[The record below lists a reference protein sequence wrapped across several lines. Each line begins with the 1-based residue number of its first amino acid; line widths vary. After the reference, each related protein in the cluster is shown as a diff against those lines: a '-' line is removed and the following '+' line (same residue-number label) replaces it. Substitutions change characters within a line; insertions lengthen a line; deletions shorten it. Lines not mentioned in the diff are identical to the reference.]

1 MRVYGAGD
9 RFERLWKGKGVMDLF
24 DQDPGGTM
32 EGTPLADRMRP
43 RSLSEFEG
51 QDDIVGP
58 GQPLRVAIEEDTV
71 SSMVF
76 WGPPGSGKTTL
87 AVIIA
92 GATDAEFARFS
103 AVTAG
108 VPELRKIIAGAK
120 DRRKFN
126 SIRTILFVDEI
137 HRFNKAQQD
146 AFLPHVEDGTITL
159 IGATTENPSFE
170 VISPLLSRVR
180 VYVLKRLEPEHL
192 ENIVRRALVD
202 NERGLGGI
210 SLEVDDSAVE
220 AMAAIADGDARI
232 ALNLL
237 ELSSRMAS
245 DAGDGPRITA
255 ELVVKVAQEK
265 TVLYDKDGEEHFN
278 LISALHKSL
287 RDSDPD
293 GGLYWL
299 GRMLESGEDPLYIV
313 RRLIRFASEDVGN
326 ADPQALTLCVAA
338 MQACHFVGMPECD
351 LALAQAVTYLAAAP
365 KSNSLEAG
373 YGEVKR
379 DVRKHGSLPVP
390 LHIRNAP
397 TRLMKELGYGKGY
410 RYAHNFKDHIV
421 AQQHLPDKL
430 EGKQYY
436 RPGDQGFERR
446 ISERLER
453 WRRELSDCDDG

>member
-1 MRVYGAGD
+1 
-9 RFERLWKGKGVMDLF
+9 MDLF
-24 DQDPGGTM
+24 DHPEKTL

-58 GQPLRVAIEEDTV
+58 GQPLRVAIEEDNV

-76 WGPPGSGKTTL
+76 WGPAGSGKTTL
-87 AVIIA
+87 AGIIA
-92 GATDAEFARFS
+92 GATDAEFRRFS

-108 VPELRKIIAGAK
+108 VPELRKIIAEAK

-126 SIRTILFVDEI
+126 NVRTILFVDEI

-180 VYVLKRLEPEHL
+180 VYVLGRLEPEHL
-192 ENIVRRALVD
+192 ESIVRRALAD
-202 NERGLGGI
+202 KERGLGDVG
-210 SLEVDDSAVE
+210 LVVDDDAVE
-220 AMAAIADGDARI
+220 MMAAIADGDARI

-237 ELSSRMAS
+237 ELSSRMA
-245 DAGDGPRITA
+245 GDTGDEPLVTA

-265 TVLYDKDGEEHFN
+265 TVLYDKGGEEHFN

-338 MQACHFVGMPECD
+338 MQACRFVGMPECE

-365 KSNSLEAG
+365 KSNSLESG
-373 YGEVKR
+373 YGDVKR
-379 DVRKHGSLPVP
+379 DVRKYGALPVP

-397 TRLMKELGYGKGY
+397 TRLMKELDYGKGY
-410 RYAHNFKDHIV
+410 RYAHDFPGHIV
-421 AQQHLPDKL
+421 AQQHLPDRL
-430 EGKQYY
+430 EGKKYY
-436 RPGDQGFERR
+436 HPGDQGFEKR
-446 ISERLER
+446 IAERLER
-453 WRRELSDCDDG
+453 RRRELTRRDDTE

>member
-1 MRVYGAGD
+1 MS
-9 RFERLWKGKGVMDLF
+9 ERQRDLF
-24 DQDPGGTM
+24 DSPDEPM

-43 RSLSEFEG
+43 GNLDEFEG
-51 QDDIVGP
+51 QVDIVGP
-58 GQPLRVAIEEDTV
+58 GQPLRVAIEEDRI
-71 SSMVF
+71 SSMIF

-87 AVIIA
+87 ARIIA
-92 GATDAEFARFS
+92 NATESVFVKFS

-108 VPELRKIIAGAK
+108 VPELRKIIAEAR

-126 SIRTILFVDEI
+126 STRTILFVDEI

-180 VYVLKRLEPEHL
+180 VYVLKQLEPDDL
-192 ENIVRRALVD
+192 GRIVSRALAD
-202 NERGLGGI
+202 SERGLGSEG
-210 SLEVDDSAVE
+210 LEVDDDAIE
-220 AMAAIADGDARI
+220 AMAGIADGDARI

-237 ELSSRMAS
+237 EQSSFMVRERS
-245 DAGDGPRITA
+245 DNHVTSEIV
-255 ELVVKVAQEK
+255 LKVAQEK
-265 TVLYDKDGEEHFN
+265 TLLYDKQGEEHFN

-293 GGLYWL
+293 GSIYWL

-326 ADPQALTLCVAA
+326 ADPAALPLCVAA
-338 MQACHFVGMPECD
+338 MQACHFVGMPECE

-365 KSNSLEAG
+365 KSNALYAG
-373 YGEVKR
+373 YGEVKS
-379 DVRKHGSLPVP
+379 DVRKYGALPVP

-397 TRLMKELGYGKGY
+397 TRLMKDIGYGKGY
-410 RYAHNFKDHIV
+410 KYAHNFEGHIV
-421 AQQHLPDKL
+421 DQEHLPEKL
-430 EGKQYY
+430 AGHTYY
-436 RPGDQGFERR
+436 HPGDEGFEKE
-446 ISERLER
+446 IGERLAR
-453 WRRELSDCDDG
+453 WRARLASKRKDEGS

>member
-1 MRVYGAGD
+1 
-9 RFERLWKGKGVMDLF
+9 MDLF